1 MVGEHNSLRVASIF
15 GTKFRALATCSLLV
29 WMTGC
34 LATATPEPDLNR
46 DSLAGK
52 VIDDYNNPN
61 ATNGTAKVAV
71 LLPLSGPYADIGQ
84 QLMDASLLAMFDKA
98 DDTVEL
104 LPRDTKGTPEGAAIA
119 VQEAISEGADVVVG
133 PLFSHSV
140 TAVKPFLR
148 DANIRAIAISNNRA
162 VAGSPVYLIGNQPEP
177 QVDALTTYLRES
189 GKRRIAL
196 LGPDT
201 SYLRLLQSRLI
212 QADKVGNIKLVD
224 SRLYPTNASYTDISK
239 QVRAITQY
247 NKRTAALADFT
258 AIFESAWDVH
268 EDPEDAMQ
276 MALEQLEERVAAVR
290 IRQAAYVV
298 GDEQSRKKWTVSE
311 VEYSTA
317 LTDLL
322 TLYRR
327 TTTTEKTPQ
336 ETMTEALTEFRLR
349 ETLGSIDLDAVI
361 LPIGGQPLL
370 VIAPMFEYFNAT
382 QPDIWMVGT
391 DVWDSADLLAK
402 KDLFGSRYVTAASE
416 NWADF
421 QSRVES
427 AFQYKPEQLVASAY
441 DAVALALLE
450 KQETGLLAFDETFL
464 TRAQGFE
471 GINGQFGFLSDGVA
485 KRMLH
490 IVQLRDDGRRHLY
503 AWQPSTDP
511 AVDSNAAEA
520 DPSKIA
526 PLVPSTEPR
535 QGTPPISFLENRSH
549 KGG

>member
-15 GTKFRALATCSLLV
+15 GTKFRALAACSLLV

-71 LLPLSGPYADIGQ
+71 LLPLSGPYADIGR

-148 DANIRAIAISNNRA
+148 DANIRAIALSNNRA

-298 GDEQSRKKWTVSE
+298 GDEQSRKKWMVSE

-317 LTDLL
+317 LTELL
-322 TLYRR
+322 TLYQRS
-327 TTTTEKTPQ
+327 TTTEKTPQ

-416 NWADF
+416 NWGDF

-490 IVQLRDDGRRHLY
+490 IVQLRDDGRQHLY

-511 AVDSNAAEA
+511 ATDSNTAEA
-520 DPSKIA
+520 GSTKIA
-526 PLVPSTEPR
+526 PLVPSTEQR

>member
-1 MVGEHNSLRVASIF
+1 MVGEHISLRVASTF
-15 GTKFRALATCSLLV
+15 GKRFRALTACALLL

-34 LATATPEPDLNR
+34 LAATTPEPDLSQ
-46 DSLAGK
+46 DSMIGQ
-52 VIDDYNNPN
+52 VIDDHNNPEN
-61 ATNGTAKVAV
+61 TNGKAKIAV
-71 LLPLSGPYADIGQ
+71 LLPLSGPYADIGR
-84 QLMDASLLAMFDKA
+84 QLMDATLLAMFDKG
-98 DDTVEL
+98 DDSVEL
-104 LPRDTKGTPEGAAIA
+104 LPRDTKGTPGGAASA
-119 VQEAISEGADVVVG
+119 VQEAISAGADVVVG

-140 TAVKPFLR
+140 TAVKPYLR
-148 DANIRAIAISNNRA
+148 DANIRAIALSNNRT

-177 QVDALTTYLRES
+177 QIDALTTYLRES
-189 GKRRIAL
+189 GKPRIAL

-201 SYLRLLQSRLI
+201 SYLRLLKNRLI

-224 SRLYPTNASYTDISK
+224 SRLYPSNASYTDISK

-247 NKRTAALADFT
+247 DKRTAALADFT
-258 AIFESAWDVH
+258 EIFESAWDIH
-268 EDPEDAMQ
+268 ENPEDAME

-290 IRQAAYVV
+290 IRQAAFVA
-298 GDEQSRKKWTVSE
+298 GEGPSRKKWTVSE
-311 VEYSTA
+311 VEYSAA
-317 LTDLL
+317 LSELL
-322 TLYRR
+322 ALYQRN
-327 TTTTEKTPQ
+327 TSDEKTPQ
-336 ETMTEALTEFRLR
+336 DTMTEALTEFRLR

-370 VIAPMFEYFNAT
+370 VIAPMFEYYNAT
-382 QPDIWMVGT
+382 RPDIWMVGT

-416 NWADF
+416 NWAKF

-441 DAVALALLE
+441 DAVTVALME

-471 GINGQFGFLSDGVA
+471 GINGEFGFLTNGVA

-490 IVQLRDDGRRHLY
+490 IVQLRDDGRQHLY
-503 AWQPSTDP
+503 AWQPTNDP
-511 AVDSNAAEA
+511 AIDSNTAEA

-526 PLVPSTEPR
+526 PFVPSTEKR
-535 QGTPPISFLENRSH
+535 QGTPPISFLPNQAGA
-549 KGG
+549 GG

>member
-1 MVGEHNSLRVASIF
+1 MVGEHNSLRVASIYE
-15 GTKFRALATCSLLV
+15 TKFRALAACALLL

-34 LATATPEPDLNR
+34 LAATTPEADLNQ
-46 DSLAGK
+46 DSMVGK
-52 VIDDYNNPN
+52 VIDDYNNSKV
-61 ATNGTAKVAV
+61 TNGTAKIAV
-71 LLPLSGPYADIGQ
+71 LVPLSGPYADIGR
-84 QLMDASLLAMFDKA
+84 QLMDASLLAMFDKG

-104 LPRDTKGTPEGAAIA
+104 LPRDTKGTPEGAASA
-119 VQEAISEGADVVVG
+119 VQDAIAEGADVVVG

-140 TAVKPFLR
+140 TAVKPYLN
-148 DANIRAIAISNNRA
+148 DANIRAIALSNNRA
-162 VAGSPVYLIGNQPEP
+162 VAGLPVYLIGNQPEP
-177 QVDALTTYLRES
+177 QIDALTTYLQES

-201 SYLRLLQSRLI
+201 SYLRLLQNRLI
-212 QADKVGNIKLVD
+212 QSDKVGNIRLVD

-247 NKRTAALADFT
+247 DKRTAALADFT
-258 AIFESAWDVH
+258 AIFESAWDIH
-268 EDPEDAMQ
+268 EDPEDAMK
-276 MALEQLEERVAAVR
+276 MALERLEERVAAVR
-290 IRQAAYVV
+290 IRQAAFVV
-298 GDEQSRKKWTVSE
+298 GEEQTRKKWTVSE

-322 TLYRR
+322 TLYQRS
-327 TTTTEKTPQ
+327 TTTDNTPQ

-382 QPDIWMVGT
+382 RPDIWMVGT
-391 DVWDSADLLAK
+391 DVWDSADLLSK
-402 KDLFGSRYVTAASE
+402 KDLYGSRYVTAASE

-421 QSRVES
+421 QSRVEN

-450 KQETGLLAFDETFL
+450 KQETGLLAFDNTFL

-471 GINGQFGFLSDGVA
+471 GINGQFGFQSDGVA

-490 IVQLRDDGRRHLY
+490 IVQLRDDGRQHLY

-511 AVDSNAAEA
+511 SVDGNTAEA

-526 PLVPSTEPR
+526 PLVPSTK
-535 QGTPPISFLENRSH
+535 QGQSTPPISFLPNRTEL
-549 KGG
+549 GG

>member
-298 GDEQSRKKWTVSE
+298 GDEQSRKKWMVSE
-311 VEYSTA
+311 VEYNTA
-317 LTDLL
+317 LTELL
-322 TLYRR
+322 TLYQRS
-327 TTTTEKTPQ
+327 TTTEKTPQ

>member
-1 MVGEHNSLRVASIF
+1 MVGEQNSLRVASIF
-15 GTKFRALATCSLLV
+15 GTRFRALAACSLLL

-34 LATATPEPDLNR
+34 LTTATQEPDLNR

-61 ATNGTAKVAV
+61 ATNGTAKVAI
-71 LLPLSGPYADIGQ
+71 LLPLSGPYADIGR
-84 QLMDASLLAMFDKA
+84 QLMDASLLAMFDKG

-119 VQEAISEGADVVVG
+119 VQDAISDGADIVVG

-148 DANIRAIAISNNRA
+148 DANIRAIALSNNRA

-201 SYLRLLQSRLI
+201 SYLRLLQNRLI
-212 QADKVGNIKLVD
+212 QADKVGNIRLVD

-247 NKRTAALADFT
+247 SKRTAALADFT
-258 AIFESAWDVH
+258 AIFESAWEVH
-268 EDPEDAMQ
+268 EDPEDAME

-290 IRQAAYVV
+290 IRQAAFVV
-298 GDEQSRKKWTVSE
+298 GEEKSRKKWMVSE
-311 VEYSTA
+311 VEYGTA
-317 LTDLL
+317 LTELL
-322 TLYRR
+322 TLYQRS
-327 TTTTEKTPQ
+327 TTTEKTPQ

-402 KDLFGSRYVTAASE
+402 KDLFGSRYVTTASE

-427 AFQYKPEQLVASAY
+427 TFQYKPEQLVASAY
-441 DAVALALLE
+441 DAVAVALLE

-511 AVDSNAAEA
+511 AIDSNTAEA

-526 PLVPSTEPR
+526 PLVPSTEQR
-535 QGTPPISFLENRSH
+535 QGTPPISFLPNQTGF
-549 KGG
+549 GG

>member
-1 MVGEHNSLRVASIF
+1 
-15 GTKFRALATCSLLV
+15 
-29 WMTGC
+29 
-34 LATATPEPDLNR
+34 
-46 DSLAGK
+46 
-52 VIDDYNNPN
+52 
-61 ATNGTAKVAV
+61 
-71 LLPLSGPYADIGQ
+71 
-84 QLMDASLLAMFDKA
+84 MDASLLAMFDKG

-119 VQEAISEGADVVVG
+119 VQDAISDGADIVVG

-148 DANIRAIAISNNRA
+148 DANIRAIALSNNRA

-201 SYLRLLQSRLI
+201 SYLRLLQNRLI
-212 QADKVGNIKLVD
+212 QADKVGNIRLVD

-247 NKRTAALADFT
+247 SKRTAALADFT
-258 AIFESAWDVH
+258 AIFESAWEVH
-268 EDPEDAMQ
+268 EDPEDAME

-290 IRQAAYVV
+290 IRQAAFVV
-298 GDEQSRKKWTVSE
+298 GEEKSRKKWMVSE
-311 VEYSTA
+311 VEYGTA
-317 LTDLL
+317 LTELL
-322 TLYRR
+322 TLYQRS
-327 TTTTEKTPQ
+327 TTTEKTPQ

-402 KDLFGSRYVTAASE
+402 KDLFGSRYVTTASE

-427 AFQYKPEQLVASAY
+427 TFQYKPEQLVASAY
-441 DAVALALLE
+441 DAVAVALLE

-511 AVDSNAAEA
+511 AIDSNTAEA

-526 PLVPSTEPR
+526 PLVPSTEQR
-535 QGTPPISFLENRSH
+535 QGTPPISFLPNQTGF
-549 KGG
+549 GG

>member
-15 GTKFRALATCSLLV
+15 GTKFRALAACSLLV

-71 LLPLSGPYADIGQ
+71 LLPLSGPYADIGR

-119 VQEAISEGADVVVG
+119 VQEAISKGADVVVG

-148 DANIRAIAISNNRA
+148 DANIRAIALSNNRA

-298 GDEQSRKKWTVSE
+298 GDEQSRKKWMVSE

-317 LTDLL
+317 LTELL
-322 TLYRR
+322 TLYQRS
-327 TTTTEKTPQ
+327 TTTEKTPQ

-416 NWADF
+416 NWGDF

-441 DAVALALLE
+441 DSVALALLE

-490 IVQLRDDGRRHLY
+490 IVQLRDDGRQHLY

-511 AVDSNAAEA
+511 ATDSNTAEA
-520 DPSKIA
+520 GSTKIA
-526 PLVPSTEPR
+526 PLVPSTEQR

>member
-15 GTKFRALATCSLLV
+15 GTKFRALAACSLLV

-71 LLPLSGPYADIGQ
+71 LLPLSGPYADIGR

-119 VQEAISEGADVVVG
+119 VQEAISKGADVVVG

-148 DANIRAIAISNNRA
+148 DANIRAIALSNNRA

-298 GDEQSRKKWTVSE
+298 GDEQSRKKWMVSE

-317 LTDLL
+317 LTELL
-322 TLYRR
+322 TLYQRS
-327 TTTTEKTPQ
+327 TTTEKTPQ

-416 NWADF
+416 NWGDF

-490 IVQLRDDGRRHLY
+490 IVQLRDDGRQHLY

-511 AVDSNAAEA
+511 ATDSNTAEA
-520 DPSKIA
+520 GSTKIA
-526 PLVPSTEPR
+526 PLVPSTEQR

>member
-317 LTDLL
+317 LTVLL

-327 TTTTEKTPQ
+327 STTTEKTPQ

-427 AFQYKPEQLVASAY
+427 AFQYRPEQLVASAY